1 MKQRGFTLVEVALV
15 IVVIGLLI
23 GGFLK
28 GKELITQ
35 AKIKN
40 IESSFESVAKALYTY
55 QERYHALPGD
65 DKEATRFDPS
75 IIIPPIQTQNGK
87 IDGLFDSE
95 IPNEESRLVWLH
107 LRYAGLISKTFI
119 DDPQQI
125 NSRLQEQPRNVFN
138 GIIGVSNDLGI
149 NGAQLKIGEKMPGI
163 FVGFTNIPGDIAE
176 ILDLT
181 QDDGLAN
188 SGRVRSN
195 WANYQDKTLAYKV
208 YFYL

>member
-1 MKQRGFTLVEVALV
+1 MKPQGFTLVEVALV
-15 IVVIGLLI
+15 IVVIGLLV

-40 IESSFESVAKALYTY
+40 IQSTFESVAKALYTY

-65 DKEATRFDPS
+65 DKEATRFDPN
-75 IIIPPIQTQNGK
+75 IIVPSTPNGK
-87 IDGLFDSE
+87 IEGSFDST
-95 IPNEESRLVWLH
+95 IANEESRLAWLH
-107 LRYAGLISKTFI
+107 LRYAGLIPKTFI

-125 NSRLQEQPRNVFN
+125 NSQLQEQPRNIFN
-138 GIIGVSNDLGI
+138 GIIGVSNDLKN
-149 NGAQLKIGEKMPGI
+149 NGAQLKIGENMPGI

-181 QDDGLAN
+181 QDDGLAD

-195 WANYQDKTLAYKV
+195 WANYQDKTLVHKI